1 MPEHHMSI
9 PHPWRTPRSVFGG
22 DSGGAAGPPSSRA
35 PFQVLVRLQHLRGQ
49 VKNWISCG
57 TRDAAAG
64 YLENV
69 IWELSGL
76 AVAAV
81 DFGSDAYA
89 FMCLE
94 CARRLERVLEADA
107 MAAPLGRLFE
117 AWLDSSDYYL
127 RQPTRA
133 AAVADLVVR
142 FTELSGEEEVF
153 DTAAQ
158 SALFRALLF
167 PG

>member
-1 MPEHHMSI
+1 MPEHHMNI
-9 PHPWRTPRSVFGG
+9 PHPLRTPPSVFGG
-22 DSGGAAGPPSSRA
+22 DSGGAAGPPSRA
-35 PFQVLVRLQHLRGQ
+35 PFQVLVRLQHLRAQ
-49 VKNWISCG
+49 VKNWISCD
-57 TRDAAAG
+57 TRDKAAG
-64 YLENV
+64 YLKDV

-81 DFGSDAYA
+81 DFGSGAYA

-94 CARRLERVLEADA
+94 CARRLERIYQADA
-107 MAAPLGRLFE
+107 MAGSMGKPIE

-142 FTELSGEEEVF
+142 FAELSSEEELF

-158 SALFRALLF
+158 SSLFRALLF